1 MNKSSKIIK
10 RNSNKAPKPVGKYP
24 HSVEVNNMLF
34 ISGIGPRNY
43 KDNSIPGNVYD
54 ANKKLIEYDITKQC
68 HAVFENITCRNAVF
82 ETVECKDALIETANG
97 KDAIFGNIVITDDVA
112 CRNLAILD
120 VDEGEAKALLGLDT
134 NGNGRL
140 VMYGDDSNYP
150 IAYLGENEKTNEMIL
165 QLQSKSKIDKR
176 QVMMMIGENGGR
188 FDSLN
193 KIGESINSL
202 KVGSDSGRS
211 LDVRVKDENKK

>member
-1 MNKSSKIIK
+1 MKLRDKILYMSFGVGLVVLGMVL
-10 RNSNKAPKPVGKYP
+10 NS
-24 HSVEVNNMLF
+24 L
-34 ISGIGPRNY
+34 ISG
-43 KDNSIPGNVYD
+43 NVNAQVD
-54 ANKKLIEYDITKQC
+54 VVD
-68 HAVFENITCRNAVF
+68 AVFENITCRNAVF
-82 ETVECKDALIETANG
+82 ETVDCKDAVFETVDCRDALIETANG

-150 IAYLGENEKTNEMIL
+150 IAYLGENEKTNEMIF

-193 KIGESINSL
+193 
-202 KVGSDSGRS
+202 
-211 LDVRVKDENKK
+211 

>member
-1 MNKSSKIIK
+1 MVNSLIS
-10 RNSNKAPKPVGKYP
+10 RN
-24 HSVEVNNMLF
+24 VNAQVDME
-34 ISGIGPRNY
+34 
-43 KDNSIPGNVYD
+43 D
-54 ANKKLIEYDITKQC
+54 
-68 HAVFENITCRNAVF
+68 AVF
-82 ETVECKDALIETANG
+82 ETANG

-176 QVMMMIGENGGR
+176 QVMMMIGKNGGR

-202 KVGSDSGRS
+202 EVGSGGS
-211 LDVRVKDENKK
+211 LDVKVKYENKTYHA

>member
-1 MNKSSKIIK
+1 MKLRDKILYMSFGAGLVVLGMVL
-10 RNSNKAPKPVGKYP
+10 NS
-24 HSVEVNNMLF
+24 F
-34 ISGIGPRNY
+34 ISG
-43 KDNSIPGNVYD
+43 NVNAQVD
-54 ANKKLIEYDITKQC
+54 MED
-68 HAVFENITCRNAVF
+68 AVFENITCRNAVF

-97 KDAIFGNIVITDDVA
+97 KDAILGNIVITDDVA

-134 NGNGRL
+134 NGKGRL

-150 IAYLGENEKTNEMIL
+150 IAYLSENGKTNEMIF

-176 QVMMMIGENGGR
+176 QVMMMIGKNGGR

-202 KVGSDSGRS
+202 EVGSGGS
-211 LDVRVKDENKK
+211 LDVKVKYENKTYHA

>member
-1 MNKSSKIIK
+1 MKLRDKILYMSFGAGLVVLGMVL
-10 RNSNKAPKPVGKYP
+10 NS
-24 HSVEVNNMLF
+24 L
-34 ISGIGPRNY
+34 ISG
-43 KDNSIPGNVYD
+43 NVNAQVD
-54 ANKKLIEYDITKQC
+54 VVD
-68 HAVFENITCRNAVF
+68 AVFENITCRNAVF
-82 ETVECKDALIETANG
+82 ETVDCKDAVFETVECEDALIETVDC

-134 NGNGRL
+134 NGNGML

-165 QLQSKSKIDKR
+165 QLQSKSKFDKR

-202 KVGSDSGRS
+202 EVGSDGGS
-211 LDVRVKDENKK
+211 LDVRVKYENKE

>member
-1 MNKSSKIIK
+1 MKLRDKILYMSFGAGLVVLGMVL
-10 RNSNKAPKPVGKYP
+10 NS
-24 HSVEVNNMLF
+24 L
-34 ISGIGPRNY
+34 ISG
-43 KDNSIPGNVYD
+43 NVNAQVD
-54 ANKKLIEYDITKQC
+54 MED
-68 HAVFENITCRNAVF
+68 AVFENI
-82 ETVECKDALIETANG
+82 ECEDALIETVDC

-176 QVMMMIGENGGR
+176 QVMMMIGKNGGR

-202 KVGSDSGRS
+202 EVGSDGGS
-211 LDVRVKDENKK
+211 LDVRVKYENKE

>member
-1 MNKSSKIIK
+1 MKLRDKILYMSFGAGLVVLGMVL
-10 RNSNKAPKPVGKYP
+10 NS
-24 HSVEVNNMLF
+24 L
-34 ISGIGPRNY
+34 ISG
-43 KDNSIPGNVYD
+43 NVNAQVD
-54 ANKKLIEYDITKQC
+54 VED
-68 HAVFENITCRNAVF
+68 AVFENITCRNAVF
-82 ETVECKDALIETANG
+82 ETVDCKDAVFETVDCEDAVFENIECEDALIETVDC
-97 KDAIFGNIVITDDVA
+97 KDAIFGNIVITDNVA

-140 VMYGDDSNYP
+140 VIYGDDSNYP

-176 QVMMMIGENGGR
+176 QVMMMIGKNGGR

-193 KIGESINSL
+193 KIGESVASIT
-202 KVGSDSGRS
+202 VADDGSGLVDLRDKFGNR
-211 LDVRVKDENKK
+211 K

>member
-1 MNKSSKIIK
+1 M
-10 RNSNKAPKPVGKYP
+10 
-24 HSVEVNNMLF
+24 E
-34 ISGIGPRNY
+34 
-43 KDNSIPGNVYD
+43 D
-54 ANKKLIEYDITKQC
+54 
-68 HAVFENITCRNAVF
+68 AVFENITYRNAVF
-82 ETVECKDALIETANG
+82 ETVDCKDAVFETVDCRDALIETVDC

-140 VMYGDDSNYP
+140 VIYGDDSNYP

-176 QVMMMIGENGGR
+176 QVMMMIGKNGGR

-202 KVGSDSGRS
+202 EVGSDGGGS
-211 LDVRVKDENKK
+211 LDVRVKYENKK

>member
-1 MNKSSKIIK
+1 MKLRHQILYMSFGAGLVVLGMVNSLIS
-10 RNSNKAPKPVGKYP
+10 RN
-24 HSVEVNNMLF
+24 VNAQVDME
-34 ISGIGPRNY
+34 
-43 KDNSIPGNVYD
+43 D
-54 ANKKLIEYDITKQC
+54 
-68 HAVFENITCRNAVF
+68 AVFENITCRDAVF
-82 ETVECKDALIETANG
+82 ETVDCRDALIETANG

-150 IAYLGENEKTNEMIL
+150 IVYLGKNEKTNEMIF

-176 QVMMMIGENGGR
+176 QVTMMIGENGRR

-193 KIGESINSL
+193 KIGESVNSL
-202 KVGSDSGRS
+202 EIVSDNGGS
-211 LDVRVKDENKK
+211 LDVRVKYENQT

>member
-1 MNKSSKIIK
+1 MKLRYKILYMSFGAGLVVLGMVL
-10 RNSNKAPKPVGKYP
+10 NS
-24 HSVEVNNMLF
+24 L
-34 ISGIGPRNY
+34 ISG
-43 KDNSIPGNVYD
+43 NVNAQVD
-54 ANKKLIEYDITKQC
+54 VED
-68 HAVFENITCRNAVF
+68 AVFENITCRNAVF
-82 ETVECKDALIETANG
+82 ETVDCKDAVFETVDCRDALIETANG

-134 NGNGRL
+134 NGNGML

-150 IAYLGENEKTNEMIL
+150 IAYLGENVKTNEMIF

-202 KVGSDSGRS
+202 EVGSDSGGS
-211 LDVRVKDENKK
+211 LDVRVKYENKK

>member
-1 MNKSSKIIK
+1 MKLRDKILYMPFGAGLVVLGMVL
-10 RNSNKAPKPVGKYP
+10 NS
-24 HSVEVNNMLF
+24 L
-34 ISGIGPRNY
+34 ISG
-43 KDNSIPGNVYD
+43 NVNAQVD
-54 ANKKLIEYDITKQC
+54 VED
-68 HAVFENITCRNAVF
+68 AVFENITCRNAVF
-82 ETVECKDALIETANG
+82 ETVERKDALIENIECENALIETANG

-176 QVMMMIGENGGR
+176 QVMMMIGKMVE
-188 FDSLN
+188 DL
-193 KIGESINSL
+193 IVSI
-202 KVGSDSGRS
+202 R
-211 LDVRVKDENKK
+211 